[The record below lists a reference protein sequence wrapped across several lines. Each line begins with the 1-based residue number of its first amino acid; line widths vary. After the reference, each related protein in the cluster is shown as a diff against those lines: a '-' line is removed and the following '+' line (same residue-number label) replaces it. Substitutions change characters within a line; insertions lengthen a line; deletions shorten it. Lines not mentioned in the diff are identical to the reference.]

1 MINRA
6 QVSVSVV
13 AALLSGPLS
22 AQQMSAAW
30 DLFVFPSGGQDAD
43 VQAVDER
50 ACLQWGQQAT
60 GVDPFNPGAGVRV
73 SAPAQGDEGAAAAGG
88 ALRGAVRG
96 ALIGNLADEDA
107 SDYAIAGALAGS
119 VRGARAREAQNQRAR
134 AQAEAQA
141 QAQARERLES
151 FKKAFSACMQ
161 GKNYTVTM

>member
-1 MINRA
+1 MINKT
-6 QVSVSVV
+6 QVFVF
-13 AALLSGPLS
+13 AIATLLSGPLA

-88 ALRGAVRG
+88 AMRGAVRG

-119 VRGARAREAQNQRAR
+119 VRGARQRRRRTSGLALRPRRRHRPRRESGSNRSRKRSPPAC
-134 AQAEAQA
+134 
-141 QAQARERLES
+141 RER
-151 FKKAFSACMQ
+151 A
-161 GKNYTVTM
+161 TP